1 MNIFDK
7 YLIAQ
12 QSKPFVFFSF
22 VLVGILWL
30 IQSMPRLD
38 DVISNG
44 QSGLI
49 FVKISIL
56 IFPQVMLIVLPISAF
71 ASTIYALHKLISES
85 ELLIFANAGLS
96 NLRIVFPIIIF
107 GSFVCLILYFL
118 SLYLVPLSQNKLRNE
133 LFSIRQEFSNRL
145 IKDQQFFHPITGVT
159 IYIRES
165 SDKGDIKGIF
175 ITDARQKDNKVTY
188 SAKEAVMTRTNS
200 GLMLVMQNGL
210 LQVLDS
216 NNTSL
221 TTLKFKRM
229 GFELNNFLP
238 SGPRKNISPVEIF
251 PLSIIANPSKYG
263 INNVYEQNEFISEAH
278 TKLATPLSALAL
290 TLLALC
296 AFSLSG
302 LNKNSYLKT
311 IIFAIASAIF
321 IQSLI
326 SALRTLVVKDT
337 SLFWILYLPPILC
350 ITISLTLIIFNNTV
364 SNFFIFKNNKFK
376 LNS

>member
-1 MNIFDK
+1 MNTFDK
-7 YLIAQ
+7 YIFTQ
-12 QSKPFVFFSF
+12 QTRPFIFFSF

-44 QSGLI
+44 QSGLV
-49 FVKISIL
+49 FLKISIL

-96 NLRIVFPIIIF
+96 NLRIVFPILIF
-107 GSFVCLILYFL
+107 GGFVCSILYFL
-118 SLYLVPLSQNKLRNE
+118 SLYLVPLSQNKLRTDLHN
-133 LFSIRQEFSNRL
+133 IREEFSNRL
-145 IKDQQFFHPITGVT
+145 IKDQQFFHPIKGVT

-165 SDKGDIKGIF
+165 SDKGDIRGIF

-188 SAKEAVMTRTNS
+188 SAKEAIMTRTDS

-216 NNTSL
+216 TNTAL

-238 SGPRKNISPVEIF
+238 IGPRKNVSPVEIF
-251 PLSIIANPSKYG
+251 PLRIISNP
-263 INNVYEQNEFISEAH
+263 NNFGKDNIYKESEFISEAH

-290 TLLALC
+290 TLLALSF
-296 AFSLSG
+296 FSISG
-302 LNKNSYLKT
+302 LNKRSYFKT
-311 IIFAIASAIF
+311 IIFAITAAIF
-321 IQSLI
+321 VQSLI
-326 SALRTLVVKDT
+326 SALRTLVAKDT
-337 SLFWILYLPPILC
+337 SLFWILYIPSISCIL
-350 ITISLTLIIFNNTV
+350 ISLSLIIFNVNL
-364 SNFFIFKNNKFK
+364 SIFFVKKKHFKVN
-376 LNS
+376 L

>member
-1 MNIFDK
+1 MNTFDK
-7 YLIAQ
+7 YIFTQ
-12 QSKPFVFFSF
+12 QTRPFIFFSF

-30 IQSMPRLD
+30 VQAMPRLD

-44 QSGLI
+44 QSGLVFI
-49 FVKISIL
+49 KISIL
-56 IFPQVMLIVLPISAF
+56 LFPQVMLIILPISAF

-96 NLRIVFPIIIF
+96 NLRIVFPILIF
-107 GSFVCLILYFL
+107 GGFVCSILYFL
-118 SLYLVPLSQNKLRNE
+118 SLYLVPLSQNKMRTDLYN
-133 LFSIRQEFSNRL
+133 IREEFSNRL
-145 IKDQQFFHPITGVT
+145 IKDQQFFHPIKGVT

-165 SDKGDIKGIF
+165 SDNGDIKGIF

-188 SAKEAVMTRTNS
+188 SAKEAIMTRSSS

-216 NNTSL
+216 NSTAL

-238 SGPRKNISPVEIF
+238 VGPRKDISPVEIF
-251 PLSIIANPSKYG
+251 PLKIISNPTKFGKDNIYKES
-263 INNVYEQNEFISEAH
+263 EFISEAH

-290 TLLALC
+290 TLLALSF
-296 AFSLSG
+296 FSISG
-302 LNKNSYLKT
+302 LNKRSYFKT
-311 IIFAIASAIF
+311 IIFAITAAIF
-321 IQSLI
+321 VQSLI

-337 SLFWILYLPPILC
+337 SLFWILYLPSVSCILV
-350 ITISLTLIIFNNTV
+350 SLSLIIFNVTL
-364 SNFFIFKNNKFK
+364 SSFFIRKKTILK
-376 LNS
+376 